1 MSTPTYWDT
10 SRLRQCPTLN
20 LLAGTQWHRIA
31 RLFGGVTA
39 LKLYA
44 SKESRF
50 DLLGLYLADHIAG
63 GLVETRLV
71 FVDKATGQYVLKN
84 RADLAARYLYRCRVK
99 RNLFVA
105 NITAAIDEKIVSQLA
120 TASHVH
126 DTTLANLETL
136 YLTISQPFG
145 HELRRALPDVDGFFW
160 ASRMGLGFNLLLFAE
175 PDDCLAYDP
184 PILLLNEPIA
194 QGIIASLDAGR
205 VIPFA

>member
-1 MSTPTYWDT
+1 MSTPKYWET
-10 SRLRQCPTLN
+10 GRLHQCPPLK
-20 LLAGTQWHRIA
+20 LLAGTQWYRIA

-39 LKLYA
+39 LKQYA

-50 DLLGLYLADHIAG
+50 DLTGLYLADHIAG
-63 GLVETRLV
+63 ALAESRLI
-71 FVDKATGQYVLKN
+71 FVDKATSRYVLKN
-84 RADLAARYLYRCRVK
+84 RADLVTRYLYRCHLK
-99 RNLFVA
+99 RNLLVA
-105 NITAAIDEKIVSQLA
+105 NITAAIDEKIVTQLV

-126 DTTLANLETL
+126 DTSLVNLETL

-145 HELRRALPDVDGFFW
+145 RELRRAQPDVDGFFW

-184 PILLLNEPIA
+184 PILLPNEPIA
-194 QGIIASLDAGR
+194 QGIMAELDAGR